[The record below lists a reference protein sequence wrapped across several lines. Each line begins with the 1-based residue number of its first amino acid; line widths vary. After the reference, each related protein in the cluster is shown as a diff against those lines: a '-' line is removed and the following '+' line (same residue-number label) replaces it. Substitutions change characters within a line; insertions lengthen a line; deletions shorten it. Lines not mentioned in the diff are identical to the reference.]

1 MKESVN
7 SDEIDSASRRQSVPL
22 WWLDLPMETSHYT
35 GMVSVG
41 NLWHRKLADAT
52 PSLAC

>member
-22 WWLDLPMETSHYT
+22 WRLD
-35 GMVSVG
+35 MVSVG
-41 NLWHRKLADAT
+41 NLWHRELADAS

>member
-7 SDEIDSASRRQSVPL
+7 SDEIDSASRRQSVR
-22 WWLDLPMETSHYT
+22 LDLPMETSHYT

-41 NLWHRKLADAT
+41 NLWHRELADAS